1 VLVADDDQWARA
13 LLTRFLTH
21 AGHRTDSVNCGEDAL
36 ERLRSQPCDLVVT
49 DLAMPGISGDQ
60 VAKEARRLIP
70 GVPVI
75 ILTGMGDMLDDRA
88 AIHTVADEV
97 LCKPVTAAAL
107 EAAIARV
114 VQRRANASPA
124 APGVPA

>member
-1 VLVADDDQWARA
+1 
-13 LLTRFLTH
+13 
-21 AGHRTDSVNCGEDAL
+21 
-36 ERLRSQPCDLVVT
+36 
-49 DLAMPGISGDQ
+49 
-60 VAKEARRLIP
+60 LIP

-107 EAAIARV
+107 EAAIARA